1 MNFINGAKLRRLIP
15 AGAVAAVIAFA
26 YMAPLPAEASKTNNC
41 GVKGG
46 YAYGGYAYA
55 FHDHGKPCPNRP
67 FPGQGNG
74 ILKFLINGLTPATV
88 TNTST
93 TTSPNKHANSR
104 SADDETTTAVVA
116 NITQTTA
123 KSHGHGK
130 GHGQG
135 NGNQPNG
142 LTDSDES

>member
-1 MNFINGAKLRRLIP
+1 MSLINRAKLRRLIP
-15 AGAVAAVIAFA
+15 AGVVAAVIAFA

-46 YAYGGYAYA
+46 YAYGGYAFA

-104 SADDETTTAVVA
+104 SAGDENTTAVVA
-116 NITQTTA
+116 NITQ
-123 KSHGHGK
+123 
-130 GHGQG
+130 
-135 NGNQPNG
+135 
-142 LTDSDES
+142 

>member
-15 AGAVAAVIAFA
+15 AGVVAAVIAFA

-46 YAYGGYAYA
+46 YAYGGYAFA

-67 FPGQGNG
+67 FPGKGKG
-74 ILKFLINGLTPATV
+74 VLKFLVTGITPAATTAPAAAKRHKTSLSEGATTVADDATTTATV
-88 TNTST
+88 TQVAK
-93 TTSPNKHANSR
+93 SPG
-104 SADDETTTAVVA
+104 
-116 NITQTTA
+116 

-130 GHGQG
+130 GHGQR
-135 NGNQPNG
+135 N
-142 LTDSDES
+142 SDLDV

>member
-1 MNFINGAKLRRLIP
+1 MSFINRAKLRRLIP
-15 AGAVAAVIAFA
+15 AGVVAAAIAVA

-46 YAYGGYAYA
+46 YAYGGYAFA

-67 FPGQGNG
+67 FPGKGKG
-74 ILKFLINGLTPATV
+74 VLKFLVTGITPAA
-88 TNTST
+88 T
-93 TTSPNKHANSR
+93 TTQATAKSHKSSHGEGATTVSAN
-104 SADDETTTAVVA
+104 DETTAAAV
-116 NITQTTA
+116 TQVTQSPG

-135 NGNQPNG
+135 N
-142 LTDSDES
+142 SDLDV